1 MWGKKLSESH
11 KIALTTSRIGK
22 KTIYTE
28 KAKLQMSESAK
39 KRKGTPQE
47 HCDEFAQN
55 FLQTWKELEIDY
67 DIFYRTTNIKH
78 KEAVQELLKRL

>member
-39 KRKGTPQE
+39 KRKGTQYWITNE
-47 HCDEFAQN
+47 IKN
-55 FLQTWKELEIDY
+55 KKINKEEISNW
-67 DIFYRTTNIKH
+67 IILGWRKGRNTNWST
-78 KEAVQELLKRL
+78 KRKY